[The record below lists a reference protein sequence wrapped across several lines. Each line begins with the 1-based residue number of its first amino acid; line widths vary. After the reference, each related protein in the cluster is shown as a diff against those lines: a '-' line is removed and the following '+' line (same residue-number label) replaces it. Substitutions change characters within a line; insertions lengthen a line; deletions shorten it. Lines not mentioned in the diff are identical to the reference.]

1 MDSDVNDNDR
11 YIVPGLVRGLEI
23 LQAFSID
30 KPQLGIA
37 EIGREL
43 GVSRSTAFRL
53 VFTLE
58 KMGFLKRIE
67 HSKKYSLGLRV
78 LDLGFKFLSGMDIVD
93 LARPH
98 LESLSDETNAS
109 SHLAVRDGREI
120 VYIARATAK
129 HTFVGTVA
137 VGVGTRLPAHA
148 TSSGRILLSDLSI
161 AEIAQLYEGVPL
173 QTFTDQTPAT
183 LGDLINLLEKD
194 RNTGYVLS
202 WGAFEKNLA
211 SIAVP
216 VRDSSRKTVASIN
229 ISCSTGTYTKE
240 ELKKAILP
248 KVQATASIISSAL
261 GYRE

>member
-1 MDSDVNDNDR
+1 MDSDVKDGER

-23 LQAFSID
+23 LQAFSTE
-30 KPQLGIA
+30 KPQLGIS

-58 KMGFLKRIE
+58 KMGFLKRVE

-98 LESLSDETNAS
+98 LANLSDETTAS

-129 HTFVGTVA
+129 QPIVSTVT
-137 VGVGTRLPAHA
+137 VGVGTRFPAHA
-148 TSSGRILLSDLSI
+148 TSSGRILLSDLSL
-161 AEIAQLYEGVPL
+161 AEIAQIYEGISL
-173 QTFTDQTPAT
+173 KAYTDQTPGT
-183 LGDLINLLEKD
+183 LGDLINLLEQD
-194 RNTGYVLS
+194 RKNGYVLS

-211 SIAVP
+211 SVAVP
-216 VRDSSRKTVASIN
+216 IRDSSRKTVASIN
-229 ISCSTGTYTKE
+229 ISCAIGTYTKD
-240 ELKKAILP
+240 ELKKTVLP
-248 KVQATASIISSAL
+248 KVQHTASIISSAL